1 MTMVA
6 ERKAEIIKGFQVHD
20 SDSGSPQVQIA
31 LLTER
36 IKELAGHLK
45 DHKHDFHSRRGLLQ
59 MVSRRN
65 KLLAYLSKHNREAY
79 LDVIARLGLRK

>member
-6 ERKAEIIKGFQVHD
+6 QRKAQIIKDFQIND
-20 SDSGSPQVQIA
+20 TDSGSPQVQIA

-36 IKELAGHLK
+36 IKELSGHLK

-65 KLLAYLSKHNREAY
+65 KLLAYLSRNDRDTY

>member
-6 ERKAEIIKGFQVHD
+6 QRKAEIIKDHQINE

-36 IKELAGHLK
+36 IKELAGHLQL
-45 DHKHDFHSRRGLLQ
+45 HKHDFHSRRGLLQ

-65 KLLAYLSKHNREAY
+65 KLLAYLARIDRSAY
-79 LDVIARLGLRK
+79 VELIGRLGLRK

>member
-6 ERKAEIIKGFQVHD
+6 ERKAEIIKGFQTHE

-45 DHKHDFHSRRGLLQ
+45 GHKHDFHSRRGLLQ

-65 KLLAYLSKHNREAY
+65 KLLAYLSKHNRESY

>member
-6 ERKAEIIKGFQVHD
+6 QRKAQIIKDHQINE

-36 IKELAGHLK
+36 IKELAGHLHL
-45 DHKHDFHSRRGLLQ
+45 HKHDFHSRRGLLQ

-65 KLLAYLSKHNREAY
+65 KLLAYLARIDRAAY
-79 LDVIARLGLRK
+79 VELIGRLGLRK